1 MYAEGNFIFFL
12 ERMNFM
18 EKKTTLVVM
27 AAGMGSRFG
36 GLKQAEP
43 VGKNGEAIVD
53 YSVYD
58 AAAAGFDKVVFV
70 IKKAIEKEF
79 KALVGDRIS
88 KKVKVE
94 YAFQETDAL
103 PEGYSCPATREKP
116 WGTGQAILCCKDIVH
131 EPFAVINADD
141 YYGKTAFKVMHDFLV
156 EAKQDEYCM
165 VGFHLVNTL
174 TENGTVSRGVCRAE
188 NGYLA
193 EVDEVT
199 KIKDCKSFDDEGNI
213 LDEFAPDTLV
223 SMNMWGLTPDIFDY
237 LEEDFKAFLDE
248 NINEPKKEFYIPLE
262 IDSLIKRGEKK
273 VRVLSSPERWYG
285 VTYREDKPGVVKA
298 IAEMTA
304 KGMYD

>member
-1 MYAEGNFIFFL
+1 MYAEGNFIFFQ

-103 PEGYSCPATREKP
+103 PEGYSCPPTREKP

-156 EAKQDEYCM
+156 SAKQDEYCM

-213 LDEFAPDTLV
+213 IDEFAPDTLV

-273 VRVLSSPERWYG
+273 VKVLSSPERWYG